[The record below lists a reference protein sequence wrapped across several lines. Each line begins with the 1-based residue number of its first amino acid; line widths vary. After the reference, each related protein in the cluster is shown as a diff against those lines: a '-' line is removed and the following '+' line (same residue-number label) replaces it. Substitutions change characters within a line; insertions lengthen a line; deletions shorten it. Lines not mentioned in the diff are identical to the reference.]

1 MDVAM
6 PAGDEIKEELK
17 PSTRPFLACGPA
29 KVPKISD
36 SCWIP
41 FPNMI
46 KIIENYKNL

>member
-1 MDVAM
+1 M

-36 SCWIP
+36 SCGIP
-41 FPNMI
+41 FPNI
-46 KIIENYKNL
+46 AEIIENFNKV